1 MTVANPHSR
10 FSVWQLARLAHP
22 AHTRHWCVHR
32 LRYLLRGCLYR
43 RPLARVWS
51 VFSDPLLR
59 ALPAHEPSLLD
70 KVTRPYLHA
79 QASAW
84 QRACLMT
91 DHYTF
96 LSQHVPALIAPLYLQ
111 DGIEVGHYPV
121 ADENGDQ
128 FRILLRYEPR
138 FRREGELAL
147 SIVDAH
153 NRRWYT
159 CGFSIVHQDGQPAL
173 VIGVMQGPAGKI
185 GSDAARDG
193 IRLLT
198 KMGYGMRP
206 RDLLLELVLQL
217 AAVWSIPRVLAV
229 TSHSHVF
236 RSRYYRRR
244 KQGCVKIDYD
254 ALWQEWPSEPYNDEF
269 TRLLPP
275 EHKALEEVPSK
286 KRAMYRHRFTWL
298 EQLSSTMQA
307 NLSPDRG

>member
-1 MTVANPHSR
+1 M
-10 FSVWQLARLAHP
+10 
-22 AHTRHWCVHR
+22 HR

-59 ALPAHEPSLLD
+59 ALPAREPSLLD

-96 LSQHVPALIAPLYLQ
+96 LRQQLPALIAPLYLES
-111 DGIEVGHYPV
+111 GIEIGQYPV
-121 ADENGDQ
+121 ADEQGDP
-128 FRILLRYEPR
+128 FRIVLRYEPR

-147 SIVDAH
+147 SIVDAS

-159 CGFSIVHQDGQPAL
+159 CAFSIIHQAEQPAL
-173 VIGVMQGPAGKI
+173 VIGVMQGPTGKL
-185 GSDAARDG
+185 GSEAAREG

-198 KMGYGMRP
+198 KMGFGLRP

-217 AAVWSIPRVLAV
+217 AEVWSIPQVLAV
-229 TSHSHVF
+229 TSQSHVF
-236 RSRYYRRR
+236 RSPYYRRR

-254 ALWQEWPSEPYNDEF
+254 ALWQEWPSAPYNDKF
-269 TRLLPP
+269 TRLLPAA
-275 EHKALEEVPSK
+275 HKSLDEVPSK
-286 KRAMYRHRFTWL
+286 KRAMYRHRFAWL
-298 EQLSSTMQA
+298 ETLSAAMRA
-307 NLSPDRG
+307 NLAPTLG